1 MDRDFSTVVVFN
13 DQVYRH
19 SWDPSLVDGFDE
31 EAQFYPSFM
40 LFTNRTEQPHQ
51 IDQSFFVVEQS
62 DVNQRI
68 RIGQGIAGRG
78 SLDNTIKFSI
88 SQGQRIL
95 DVQSVNGEIWIQVRM

>member
-19 SWDPSLVDGFDE
+19 GWDPSLVEGFDE
-31 EAQFYPSFM
+31 AEQFYPSFL

-51 IDQSFFVVEQS
+51 INQDFFVVEQS
-62 DVNQRI
+62 DIDQRI
-68 RIGQGIAGRG
+68 RIGQGTASSG

-88 SQGQRIL
+88 SQGQRIF
-95 DVQSVNGEIWIQVRM
+95 DVQSVNGELWIQVKF